1 MNPFQALIY
10 ALYNDGNGIV
20 LMLGG
25 MMGGLVELTIVV
37 FFAAYVATKMSSVKA
52 YWAWAIVS
60 IVAAVAWGIHLILSL
75 SWEGFVWPERGIDLM
90 QLGYAWPFLPWPL
103 THLLIIPV
111 LINGY
116 EGVVKR
122 SAAE

>member
-1 MNPFQALIY
+1 MNLFQTVIN

-37 FFAAYVATKMSSVKA
+37 FFAAYIATKMSSVKA
-52 YWAWAIVS
+52 FWAWAIVS
-60 IVAAVAWGIHLILSL
+60 ITAAVAWGIHLILSV

-90 QLGYAWPFLPWPL
+90 QLGYALPFLPWPL

-122 SAAE
+122 ATAE